1 MSVFNS
7 YFEDH
12 AANKFFWNTGRSNIV
27 GLRYPDIYLKLSGNY
42 LYTRIALLN
51 YDSESTT
58 MINESFMVTLMDMDT
73 TIGCGKFTKT
83 SEIHI
88 EIPIIDGIVNTDG
101 ICCMCEN
108 KSESSISGG
117 ADDVVRVS
125 LIKLST
131 NSIEVWI
138 KTDKAKVALIRRSY
152 SLSLDSIPENM
163 HYPKTYY
170 TAIFTQTDDFVEDNS
185 NSRSDTLPDYGDK
198 LKDND
203 NKTDYYGYISPSNF
217 AYGCIN
223 YTALYDE
230 NTPADEYFV
239 TPIHVNT
246 IEFSGNNEPIAVI
259 NDYDDS
265 FSVTTSGVY
274 MISFKHDFWLQEE
287 SLNAMVSTRVYKNS
301 THLGQ
306 LDASVYLEQ
315 NKRLPFN
322 SGFTLLS
329 LKPSDRV
336 YLQANFDNV
345 SGVSIYNRSMMQII
359 RLCKS
364 ESIVTIESDWYD
376 PFVEIGRLGR
386 TVLSLDENDIGT
398 ISYGNVDPSDIDNQ
412 NYVDYIKNGVSR
424 TFE

>member
-1 MSVFNS
+1 MSVFDS

-12 AANKFFWNTGRSNIV
+12 NANKFFYNTGRSNIV
-27 GLRYPDIYLKLSGNY
+27 GLRYPDIYLKLSGQY
-42 LYTRIALLN
+42 LYTRIASLN
-51 YDSESTT
+51 YNAGTT
-58 MINESFMVTLMDMDT
+58 TVINESFSVTLIGMDT
-73 TIGCGKFTKT
+73 TIGCGRTTKT
-83 SEIHI
+83 SEIHV
-88 EIPIIDGIVNTDG
+88 EVPIINGVIDDDNV
-101 ICCMCEN
+101 CCMCDN
-108 KSESSISGG
+108 KSESGISGG
-117 ADDVVRVS
+117 VDDVVRVS
-125 LIKLST
+125 LIKLPT
-131 NSIEVWI
+131 NKIEIWI
-138 KTDKAKVALIRRSY
+138 KIDKATIALIRRSY
-152 SLSLDSIPENM
+152 SLSLDSVPENQI
-163 HYPKTYY
+163 YPKTYY
-170 TAIFTQTDDFVEDNS
+170 TAVFETTDGFLESENNS
-185 NSRSDTLPDYGDK
+185 KNELPDYGENIK
-198 LKDND
+198 NND
-203 NKTDYYGYISPSNF
+203 NKTDYYGYVSPSNF

-223 YTALYDE
+223 YTALYDN
-230 NTPADEYFV
+230 NTPAEEYFI

-246 IEFSGNNEPIAVI
+246 IEFSGSNEAIAVI

-265 FSVTTSGVY
+265 FSVTASGVY
-274 MISFKHDFWLQEE
+274 LLTFKHDFWLQDE
-287 SLNAMVSTRVYKNS
+287 SNNATVSTRIYKNS

-322 SGFTLLS
+322 SGITLLN

-336 YLQANFDNV
+336 YLQATFDNIN
-345 SGVSIYNRSMMQII
+345 GVTIYNKSMVQIV

-364 ESIVTIESDWYD
+364 ETIIPIESDWYD